1 MKINYKKSPQPW
13 KNYNEPSTIFG
24 TLVFRTKTSLRP
36 SLHPTPTKNYFKLFF
51 HEMKYLEKIV
61 WYTILTSFCSNSPQ
75 RVLDL
80 TALTFNL

>member
-36 SLHPTPTKNYFKLFF
+36 SLHPTPAKKNIFNYFF
-51 HEMKYLEKIV
+51 HEMKYLAKELFGIR
-61 WYTILTSFCSNSPQ
+61 Y
-75 RVLDL
+75 
-80 TALTFNL
+80 